1 MTGYPNMM
9 DLVETWTIHQ
19 SKHKRCSSKSCHF
32 QVLLLHCSV
41 FDLSVSPT
49 YFTVTSRVLPQIY
62 FEMSPFWIK
71 SSSQTSSVTNESITS
86 ANKYLSLCR
95 RKGPRANNFLS
106 PFRDFPIDE
115 ILGQTV
121 YLPNGLIVILR
132 KHSGYSM
139 RGLLMHSAASGGVY
153 QIYLCV
159 SMSLDKTFWPR
170 SLSF

>member
-1 MTGYPNMM
+1 M
-9 DLVETWTIHQ
+9 DLVETWTKHQ
-19 SKHKRCSSKSCHF
+19 SEHKRFSSKSCHF
-32 QVLLLHCSV
+32 QGLSLHCSV
-41 FDLSVSPT
+41 LDLSVSPT

-62 FEMSPFWIK
+62 FEMLFSFCGK
-71 SSSQTSSVTNESITS
+71 SSSQTSPVTNESITS

-139 RGLLMHSAASGGVY
+139 RGLLMHSAASGRVY

-159 SMSLDKTFWPR
+159 SMFLDKIFLT
-170 SLSF
+170 SFVVLLGPP